1 MKDDISASTKFQRG
15 ETMPLYDY
23 QCRHCGSELEIRQ
36 KFNDEPL
43 TDCPTCATPNVLFRK
58 VQPAPIMF
66 KGGGFYVTD
75 NSRQASTAAP
85 SGKKAEKSD
94 APAPA
99 ASSAAD

>member
-1 MKDDISASTKFQRG
+1 
-15 ETMPLYDY
+15 MPLYDY

-36 KFNDEPL
+36 KFNDAPL

-75 NSRQASTAAP
+75 NNRQASTTNPA
-85 SGKKAEKSD
+85 GKKAESTASD
-94 APAPA
+94 SATAPAPA